1 MYVHTF
7 GAYFGVAASL
17 VLTDMEKVKRDE
29 RHEKGSYNSQLFAM
43 IGTIFL
49 WCFWPSFNGGLA
61 TGNAQMRVIV
71 NTTLALS
78 GSCITAFAT
87 SSIFNNGMFE
97 IEDVLNATLA
107 GGVIV
112 GSTCDMMQYAWAVLL
127 IGSIGG
133 IVSSV
138 GFNVLNKK
146 LPNHD
151 TCGV

>member
-1 MYVHTF
+1 
-7 GAYFGVAASL
+7 
-17 VLTDMEKVKRDE
+17 
-29 RHEKGSYNSQLFAM
+29 
-43 IGTIFL
+43 
-49 WCFWPSFNGGLA
+49 
-61 TGNAQMRVIV
+61 MRVIV

-87 SSIFNNGMFE
+87 SSLINDGKFNM
-97 IEDVLNATLA
+97 EDVLNATLA

-112 GSTCDMMQYAWAVLL
+112 GSTSDMMTYAWAVIL

-133 IVSSV
+133 IVSSL
-138 GFNVLNKK
+138 GFNFLSKI